1 MDWLIKVDIDIDSST
16 RLIDL
21 GKPQMDINYSNRY
34 QIRFTTIFPT
44 NNLEFNIDAKGIW
57 GKKNNYSDFILRLS
71 PRVGYGASYK

>member
-21 GKPQMDINYSNRY
+21 GKPQMDINYSHRY

-57 GKKNNYSDFILRLS
+57 GKKKIITQILF
-71 PRVGYGASYK
+71 